1 MAYTLYPIRNIARIT
16 IEADSPLS
24 ISSGEKSPLT
34 DAPVLRDVHRL
45 PFIPGTSLAGVIRHA
60 LPSEELQQTLMG
72 WQSPTGG
79 EGSRLIISEAKIL
92 DSRGRAV
99 DGIAPIEE
107 DPLLEAYSTL
117 PIRQHARIG
126 HRGATEMRG
135 KFDEEVVLK
144 GTRFCFD
151 MELISSVE
159 EADSSDE
166 ALLRIIDT
174 INSDLFRIG
183 GGSRKGFGKVRIVR
197 ALHRRLDLRQPEE
210 LSLYLA
216 KSSCLSAEWE
226 GFAPY
231 TPREIEERESDR
243 YLLTLRPV
251 DFIFFGSGLGD
262 SEADK
267 RYVTEQQ
274 IVWEGDRATIID
286 AEQMILIPSSS
297 VKGALSHRTAFHYNK
312 QQGVAADSLPEG
324 AAIEDY
330 VGQKN
335 GAVAL
340 LFGTAGEESGEGC
353 SRGHVLFSDVLLKRP
368 EATED
373 HVFNHVRIDRFTGGA
388 VSGALFSEKAVYA
401 VEEEITLEVTI
412 DKHALESED
421 RERVSGALSALES
434 AMKDLC
440 GGMLPLGGSVMKGN
454 GRFYGSI
461 TKNGETISEYD
472 RA

>member
-151 MELISSVE
+151 MELISSAE

-174 INSDLFRIG
+174 IDSGLFRIG
-183 GGSRKGFGKVRIVR
+183 GGSRKGFGKVRVVR
-197 ALHRRLDLRQPEE
+197 ALHRRLDLRQPGE

-262 SEADK
+262 CDADK

-274 IVWEGDRATIID
+274 IVWEGDRATIVD

-312 QQGVAADSLPEG
+312 QQGIAADNLPEG
-324 AAIEDY
+324 AVIEDY
-330 VGQKN
+330 IGQKN

-368 EATED
+368 EAAED

-388 VSGALFSEKAVYA
+388 VSGALFSEKSVYA
-401 VEEEITLEVTI
+401 AEEEITMEITI

-421 RERVSGALSALES
+421 RVCGALSALES

-461 TKNGETISEYD
+461 TKNGETIYEYD

>member
-151 MELISSVE
+151 MELISSAE
-159 EADSSDE
+159 EVDSSDE

-174 INSDLFRIG
+174 ICSDLFRIG

-197 ALHRRLDLRQPEE
+197 ALHRRLDLRQPGE

-262 SEADK
+262 SDADK

-312 QQGVAADSLPEG
+312 QQGVAADNLPEG
-324 AAIEDY
+324 AVIEDY
-330 VGQKN
+330 IGQKN

-340 LFGTAGEESGEGC
+340 LFGTVGEESGEGC

-368 EATED
+368 EAAED

-401 VEEEITLEVTI
+401 AEEEITMEITI

-421 RERVSGALSALES
+421 RDRVHDALSALES
-434 AMKDLC
+434 AMTDLC

-461 TKNGETISEYD
+461 TKNGETIYEYD

>member
-151 MELISSVE
+151 MELISSAE

-166 ALLRIIDT
+166 ALLRIINT
-174 INSDLFRIG
+174 IDSDLFRIG
-183 GGSRKGFGKVRIVR
+183 GGSRKGFGKVRVVR

-231 TPREIEERESDR
+231 TPREIEERGSDR

-262 SEADK
+262 CDADK

-274 IVWEGDRATIID
+274 IVWEGDRATIVD

-312 QQGVAADSLPEG
+312 QQGIAADNLPEG
-324 AAIEDY
+324 AVIEDY
-330 VGQKN
+330 IGQKN
-335 GAVAL
+335 CAVAL

-368 EATED
+368 EAAED

-388 VSGALFSEKAVYA
+388 VSGALFSEKSVYA
-401 VEEEITLEVTI
+401 AEEEITMEITI

-421 RERVSGALSALES
+421 RERVCGALSALER

-440 GGMLPLGGSVMKGN
+440 GGMLPLGGLVMKGN

-461 TKNGETISEYD
+461 TKNGETIYEYD

>member
-72 WQSPTGG
+72 WQSSTGG

-92 DSRGRAV
+92 DSRGRVV

-174 INSDLFRIG
+174 IDSDLFRIG

-210 LSLYLA
+210 LLLYLA

-231 TPREIEERESDR
+231 TPRESEEREGDR
-243 YLLTLRPV
+243 YLLTLHPV

-262 SEADK
+262 SDADK

-274 IVWEGDRATIID
+274 IVWEGDRATIVD

-312 QQGVAADSLPEG
+312 QQGIAADNLPEG
-324 AAIEDY
+324 AAIENY
-330 VGQKN
+330 IGQKN
-335 GAVAL
+335 SAVAL
-340 LFGTAGEESGEGC
+340 LFGTAGEEGGEGC

-368 EATED
+368 EAAED

-401 VEEEITLEVTI
+401 AEEEIIMEITI

-421 RERVSGALSALES
+421 RDRVHGALSALES

-461 TKNGETISEYD
+461 TKNGETIYEYD

>member
-24 ISSGEKSPLT
+24 ISSGEKSTLT

-60 LPSEELQQTLMG
+60 LPYEELQQTLMG

-117 PIRQHARIG
+117 PIRQHTRIG
-126 HRGATEMRG
+126 HRGATEIRG
-135 KFDEEVVLK
+135 KFDEEVVLR

-151 MELISSVE
+151 MELISSAE

-166 ALLRIIDT
+166 ALLRIINT
-174 INSDLFRIG
+174 IDSDLFRIG
-183 GGSRKGFGKVRIVR
+183 GGSRKGFGKVRVVR

-251 DFIFFGSGLGD
+251 DFIFFGSGHEDNEGNNQ
-262 SEADK
+262 
-267 RYVTEQQ
+267 YVTEQQ

-312 QQGVAADSLPEG
+312 QQGVAADNLPEG
-324 AAIEDY
+324 AVIEDY
-330 VGQKN
+330 IGQKN

-340 LFGTAGEESGEGC
+340 LFGTVGKESGEGC

-368 EATED
+368 EAAED

-388 VSGALFSEKAVYA
+388 VSGALFSEKSVYA
-401 VEEEITLEVTI
+401 AEEEITMEITI

-421 RERVSGALSALES
+421 RDRVHDALSALES

-440 GGMLPLGGSVMKGN
+440 GGMLPLGGSVTKGN

-461 TKNGETISEYD
+461 TKNGETIYEYD

>member
-72 WQSPTGG
+72 WQSSTGG

-92 DSRGRAV
+92 DSRGRVV

-126 HRGATEMRG
+126 HRGVTEMRG

-174 INSDLFRIG
+174 IDSDLFRIG

-210 LSLYLA
+210 LLLYLA

-231 TPREIEERESDR
+231 TPRESEEREGDR
-243 YLLTLRPV
+243 YLLTLHPV

-262 SEADK
+262 SDADK

-274 IVWEGDRATIID
+274 IVWEGDRATIVD

-312 QQGVAADSLPEG
+312 QQGVAADDLPEG

-330 VGQKN
+330 IGQKN

-340 LFGTAGEESGEGC
+340 LFGTAGEESREGC

-368 EATED
+368 EAAED

-388 VSGALFSEKAVYA
+388 VSGALFSEKSVYA
-401 VEEEITLEVTI
+401 AEEEITMEITI

-421 RERVSGALSALES
+421 RDRVHGALSALES

-461 TKNGETISEYD
+461 TKNGETIYEYD